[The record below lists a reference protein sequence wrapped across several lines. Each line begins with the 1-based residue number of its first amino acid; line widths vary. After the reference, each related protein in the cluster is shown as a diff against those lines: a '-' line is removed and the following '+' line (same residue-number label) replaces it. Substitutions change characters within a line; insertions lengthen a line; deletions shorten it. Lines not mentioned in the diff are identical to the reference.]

1 MFRKL
6 VSNLP
11 FSPALVGQLGFYA
24 RRLKKEEATRRLG
37 LIVTALALVVQ
48 SFAVFSPPEAA
59 NASNA
64 SDFIRGGVGS
74 RAEILEAYDKG
85 AKGNG
90 DFKDLMDYAGV
101 TRDELAKTELK
112 TLNSRS
118 EGKGKD
124 SWQTWGRV
132 HRFSASQGEVKHIVP
147 LDEGGSS
154 TVYSKPL
161 WLYDTTSWSTKNG
174 SDYKAYIGY
183 SKKIGKFAIMKDCGN
198 LISTETPKPAPKG
211 SFIAADCNAIR
222 GSAIDHRNTSEQ
234 IKVYLYF
241 GGPPGK
247 GTKAGPVVTSGSSH
261 NFTYAVPEKYKKTT
275 SSTKVW
281 GVLIPLSGWND
292 NSVQFENTAI
302 IPGNCIKPEQPKPT
316 AACLSLQGKLIERTK
331 FSLVARAS
339 TENGAK
345 IAGYTFTV
353 KDVTGKVVQSKTVNS
368 TANQIDSGAIT
379 LATAGTYTA
388 SVAVNTSIG
397 TKDGSQ
403 CATTLSV
410 AKPEMCALKPDL
422 TKNSPEC
429 QPCPAN
435 SQVWYKDAACNPETV
450 QSKEAK
456 NLTRN
461 TDASSVVAQSSDRIE
476 YTVHVENVGEVP
488 ASAAIVE
495 ELTDV
500 MEYASLQDNGG
511 GTYNSETKTLS
522 WPSLILQPGEK
533 TSRSFVVY
541 VNDSI
546 PTTAQ
551 GTSEPGSYDCIMTNA
566 FGNTV
571 NVSVKCE
578 APKVLEQ
585 TVSELPKTGPGENLA
600 FAGIVA
606 TVVTYFWARSRQMN
620 KEVRLIRR
628 DFNQGTI

>member
-64 SDFIRGGVGS
+64 SDFIRGGVNS
-74 RAEILEAYDKG
+74 RAEILEAYDKS
-85 AKGNG
+85 ARGNG
-90 DFKDLMDYAGV
+90 DFKDILDYAGV
-101 TRDELAKTELK
+101 TRDELTKVELK

-118 EGKGKD
+118 EGKGKNA
-124 SWQTWGRV
+124 WQTWGRV
-132 HRFSASQGEVKHIVP
+132 HRFSASQGEVKHVVP
-147 LDEGGSS
+147 LDKGGSS

-174 SDYKAYIGY
+174 SSYKAYIGY

-211 SFIAADCNAIR
+211 NFIAADCSTIR

-247 GTKAGPVVTSGSSH
+247 GTKAGPITTSGTSH
-261 NFTYAVPEKYKKTT
+261 NFSYAVPEQYKKVA

-281 GVLIPLSGWND
+281 GALIPLSGWND
-292 NSVQFENTAI
+292 NSVQFENTVT
-302 IPGNCIKPEQPKPT
+302 IPGNCVKPEQPKPV
-316 AACLSLQGKLIERTK
+316 AACVSLQGKRIERTK
-331 FSLVARAS
+331 YSLVARAS
-339 TENGAK
+339 SENGAK
-345 IAGYTFTV
+345 ITSYTFTV
-353 KDVTGKVVQSKTVNS
+353 KDSTGKVVQTKVVNT
-368 TANQIDSGAIT
+368 TAAQIDSGTIT
-379 LATAGTYTA
+379 LSNPGTYTA
-388 SVAVNTSIG
+388 SVAVSTSLG
-397 TKDGSQ
+397 VKDGAQ
-403 CATTLSV
+403 CATTLTV
-410 AKPEMCALKPDL
+410 AKPEMCAIKPDL
-422 TKNSPEC
+422 PKNSPDC
-429 QPCPAN
+429 KPCPAN
-435 SQVWYKDAACNPETV
+435 PQVWYQDAACSPETV

-456 NLTRN
+456 NLTRG
-461 TDASSVVAQSSDRIE
+461 TDASSIVAQSSDRIE

-488 ASAAIVE
+488 ASASIVE

-500 MEYASLQDNGG
+500 LEYASLQDNGG
-511 GTYNSETKTLS
+511 GTYNKDSKTLS
-522 WPSLILQPGEK
+522 WAAVTLQPGEK

-551 GTSEPGSYDCIMTNA
+551 GVSEPGSYDCIMTNA

-571 NVSVKCE
+571 NVRVNCE

-585 TVSELPKTGPGENLA
+585 TVSELPKTGPGENLV
-600 FAGIVA
+600 FAGMVA
-606 TVVTYFWARSRQMN
+606 TVVTYFWARSRQMS